1 MNSLQFKK
9 SQLKH
14 LCAILRC
21 SPGELE
27 YIVNHIDSFY
37 DEWFEKKKNKTT
49 GAFKTYKDG
58 TIKERAI
65 RPSLNQLKVIQ
76 STIKDDILAPIALPD
91 TVHGGVKGRNN
102 VTNAKPHQGK
112 KYKFTTDLQDFYPNI
127 SHQQVYQTFLSLGF
141 SDHKAYWLTKL
152 TTWKFQLPQGTPTST
167 HISNHVF
174 LQTDLKLIEVC
185 KMHGITYTRYVDD
198 LTFSSPTDFRFLLNP
213 ILNIVKAGGFKISY
227 RKTQYKGDQTITG
240 IDVFNNFIDAP
251 SKIKVKAAQEACST
265 DTMKPYTN
273 YLGLIRRSNSNMAEP
288 R

>member
-1 MNSLQFKK
+1 MNSLQYKK

-14 LCAILRC
+14 LCAILHC
-21 SPGELE
+21 TSDELD

-76 STIKDDILAPIALPD
+76 ATIKDDILAPIALPEA
-91 TVHGGVKGRNN
+91 VHGGVKGRNN

-127 SHQQVYQTFLSLGF
+127 SHQQVYKTFLSLGF
-141 SDHKAYWLTKL
+141 SNHKAYWLTKL

-167 HISNHVF
+167 HISNLVF
-174 LQTDLKLIEVC
+174 LETDLKLIKLC
-185 KMHGITYTRYVDD
+185 KIQGLTYTRYVDD
-198 LTFSSPTDFRFLLNP
+198 LTFSSPQDFKRILNP
-213 ILNIVKAGGFKISY
+213 ILEIVKAGGFKISY

-240 IDVFNNFIDAP
+240 IDVFNNFIDVP
-251 SKIKVKAAQEACST
+251 SKIKVKVAQEELST

-273 YLGLIRRSNSNMAEP
+273 YQRLIRRSNSNMAKP